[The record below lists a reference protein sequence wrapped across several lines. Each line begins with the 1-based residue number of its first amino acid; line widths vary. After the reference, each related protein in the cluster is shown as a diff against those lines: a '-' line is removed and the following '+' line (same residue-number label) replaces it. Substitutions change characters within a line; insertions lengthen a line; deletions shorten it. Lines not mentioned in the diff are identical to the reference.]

1 MKTLRLGL
9 RKKFLLDTIKLPFR
23 MNHTHENGEKDGF
36 DYLLKNQQ
44 EIFTHY
50 KQYLEADAFDS
61 KKRRKNQI
69 IREQTMQIYI
79 EQKHLYPLFQR
90 YLQNDRIIELLLTDH
105 KCILEIMNT
114 LDKYE
119 PVTCSRIFNRLLKQ
133 LMELIEEH
141 FKDEK
146 AIMDDLRKKMSKEEI
161 QNLEDLLFRARLEA
175 PEKPYQRKSKYIKNR
190 LLNM

>member
-141 FKDEK
+141 FQDEK